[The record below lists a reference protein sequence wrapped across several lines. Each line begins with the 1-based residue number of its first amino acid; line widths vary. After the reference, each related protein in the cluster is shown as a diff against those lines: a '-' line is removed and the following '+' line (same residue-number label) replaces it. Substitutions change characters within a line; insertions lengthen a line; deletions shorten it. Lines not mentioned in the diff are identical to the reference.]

1 MKYIAIY
8 HANLNYAYL
17 PERRYEFVIRTSYEL
32 IFDTYREKLPND
44 KFVFE
49 ASGYTI
55 EQMALKTP
63 DVLEKLRTAIACGQ
77 CEFMGSPYAHPMLP
91 NFPEEDGRWS
101 IRFSNEAYQKHL
113 GIQPKSFWNP
123 ECGWRG
129 YVKNQVADNGY
140 RNLLQE
146 FEQYSRSLNAA
157 GEPLRPEIH
166 EVEKIDNSQFYNFDF
181 KYDLPGT
188 EKALHFPFKN
198 LEGMASDT
206 LRIFLRTDRVA
217 VFGVRY
223 FMSHPGHSL
232 ENYIALLR
240 KYSAQNPGEPEGAL
254 LIYAD
259 DAEYVG
265 TNAWYNLKY
274 CNNPDQ
280 IFERMPDAQE
290 KLVSLVDAVRNLG
303 SFTTFD
309 SACNTLP
316 ALEETI
322 TFNDNM
328 AWHGGQASNWSGTP
342 MAKLIRPWQDLVR
355 EKLKATEAGL
365 DPVIAKR
372 IWFHLTNSYNSDG
385 QWPPTTKA
393 SPHIIYPFNYK
404 YNFENLLMAET
415 LLGGVDRSKIDADPL
430 ATMRAVFT
438 MQQDL
443 VLEKANELLTTGS
456 ESEKADAAL
465 ARELILR
472 SRDTTSVPPG
482 TKVLYPSEYEVRAD
496 ALILARQLVGGVVVA
511 GDK

>member
-1 MKYIAIY
+1 MKYITIY

-17 PERRYEFVIRTSYEL
+17 PERRYEFVIRNSYEL

-44 KFVFE
+44 KYVFE

-63 DVLEKLRTAIACGQ
+63 DVVEKLKAAIASGQ

-101 IRFSNEAYQKHL
+101 IKFSNDIYQKYL
-113 GIQPKSFWNP
+113 GIVPKSFWNP

-129 YVKNQVADNGY
+129 YVKNQVADNAIESAPGV
-140 RNLLQE
+140 RAIQPLGRCRGQAA
-146 FEQYSRSLNAA
+146 AA
-157 GEPLRPEIH
+157 GDLRRREDRQLAVLQLRLQIRPARHGEGAPFSIQEPRGHGAGHAPRLPAHGSRGGLWRALFH
-166 EVEKIDNSQFYNFDF
+166 E
-181 KYDLPGT
+181 P
-188 EKALHFPFKN
+188 
-198 LEGMASDT
+198 
-206 LRIFLRTDRVA
+206 
-217 VFGVRY
+217 
-223 FMSHPGHSL
+223 PGHSL
-232 ENYIALLR
+232 ENYVELI
-240 KYSAQNPGEPEGAL
+240 KKFSAQNPGEPEGAM

-290 KLVSLVDAVRNLG
+290 KLVAMVEAVRKLG
-303 SFTTFD
+303 EFVTFD
-309 SACNTLP
+309 YACNELP
-316 ALEETI
+316 PLEDKI

-328 AWHGGQASNWSGTP
+328 SWHGGQASNWSGTP
-342 MAKLIRPWQDLVR
+342 MAKLLRPWQQIVR
-355 EKLKATEAGL
+355 EKLKEVEAAL
-365 DPVIAKR
+365 PQDVLER
-372 IWFHLTNSYNSDG
+372 VWFHLTNSYNSDG

-404 YNFENLLMAET
+404 YNFENLLMAEL

-430 ATMRAVFT
+430 ETMKAIFT

-443 VLEKANELLTTGS
+443 VLEKADQLLASGTD
-456 ESEKADAAL
+456 EEKKNAAF
-465 ARELILR
+465 AKELIAR